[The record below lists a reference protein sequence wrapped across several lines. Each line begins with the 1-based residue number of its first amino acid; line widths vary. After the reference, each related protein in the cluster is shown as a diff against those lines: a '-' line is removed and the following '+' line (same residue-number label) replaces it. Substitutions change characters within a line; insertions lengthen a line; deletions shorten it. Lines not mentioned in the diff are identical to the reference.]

1 MRCSFKCVVPLLSA
15 VFFVYVSAGAVE
27 VIPSGREKKT
37 YTISAAAGKCER
49 VLFSLEKVLL
59 GKDSPENRRKAD
71 KMLVFLNTELADFV
85 SLNYKSA
92 KIQRVAALVSNTSL
106 VSARQRRVFLGLL
119 TEKKKEQAKE
129 NLLANFVGVPV
140 LVPVSGWDKKFVPS
154 FSDRTPEE
162 MVELIDKCAE
172 SLDAYIQELESSFD
186 EESLV
191 RVRILLVRELNAI
204 LREPPQKEVA
214 LRDKICRHYVDVV
227 VPRLYTL
234 LTREMS
240 LYCRHPESKLF
251 ATDFEPLASD
261 TYIGDYVFLEEMKK
275 RAENQAHE

>member
-1 MRCSFKCVVPLLSA
+1 MKCSFRCVVVLSLA
-15 VFFVYVSAGAVE
+15 VFVYVSAGAAE
-27 VIPSGREKKT
+27 VISSGREKKT

-59 GKDSPENRRKAD
+59 GKDSPETRRKAD

-92 KIQRVAALVSNTSL
+92 KIQRVAELVSNTSL

-140 LVPVSGWDKKFVPS
+140 LVPVAGWDKKFVPS
-154 FSDRTPEE
+154 FSDRAPEE

-172 SLDAYIQELESSFD
+172 SLDAYIHELKSSFD
-186 EESLV
+186 EESLIKM
-191 RVRILLVRELNAI
+191 RILLVRELNTI
-204 LREPPQKEVA
+204 LRDPPQKDATQRE
-214 LRDKICRHYVDVV
+214 KICRYYVDVME
-227 VPRLYTL
+227 PRLYML
-234 LTREMS
+234 LMREIA
-240 LYCRHPESKLF
+240 LCRKYPESKLF
-251 ATDFEPLASD
+251 TTDFEPLASD

-275 RAENQAHE
+275 RAENQEHE